1 MAEIIKEFHHWKS
14 SARLESEGYPWDEW
28 LDGQIY
34 KLGPEDLRK
43 MTFDDLARYI
53 HKKAKQLGLEV
64 QTKRWDYDKD
74 TKTYQ
79 SLYVQALRPKERKNN
94 A

>member
-1 MAEIIKEFHHWKS
+1 MAEVVKEFNHWKS
-14 SARLESEGYPWDEW
+14 NQRENGYPWDEW

-43 MTFDDLARYI
+43 QTFDDLARYI
-53 HKKAKQLGLEV
+53 HKKAKQRGIEV
-64 QTKRWDYDKD
+64 RTKRWDYDPN

-79 SLYVQALRPKERKNN
+79 SLYVQALLPIRERKIN

>member
-1 MAEIIKEFHHWKS
+1 MAEVVKEFHHWKS

-53 HKKAKQLGLEV
+53 HKKAKQLGLVV
-64 QTKRWDYDKD
+64 QTKRWDYDRD
-74 TKTYQ
+74 TQTYQ
-79 SLYVQALRPKERKNN
+79 SLYVQALLNREEKNN

>member
-1 MAEIIKEFHHWKS
+1 
-14 SARLESEGYPWDEW
+14 
-28 LDGQIY
+28 
-34 KLGPEDLRK
+34 

-64 QTKRWDYDKD
+64 QTKRWDYDID

-79 SLYVQALRPKERKNN
+79 SLYVQALKPREEK
-94 A
+94 